1 MQLPQDK
8 GDIAAALPQKRD
20 PLRVRDFRSIS
31 YTDPSRNRKRE
42 KAERGWRRDMDTRGR
57 WASTALSRGDRAG
70 GRVSMMCEPE
80 RPCVPPCKCWCAN
93 PACTADTCA
102 HYTWIHKHTTGAP
115 VAVGLHVGTS
125 VSPIPSANQ
134 RALLSRLYYQDP
146 KMVTAN
152 IRNLWL
158 HFRLS
163 LPGRVQKTNTAKKPT
178 ALKRQLF
185 CLPHKPKLGRSG
197 IGQEVFWF

>member
-8 GDIAAALPQKRD
+8 RDIAAALPQNRD

-31 YTDPSRNRKRE
+31 YTDLSRNKKRE
-42 KAERGWRRDMDTRGR
+42 KAERGWRRDRATRGR

-70 GRVSMMCEPE
+70 GHVSVMCDTE
-80 RPCVPPCKCWCAN
+80 RPCVPPCKCCCAN
-93 PACTADTCA
+93 PARTADRCA
-102 HYTWIHKHTTGAP
+102 HYTWIHKHTMGAP

-125 VSPIPSANQ
+125 FSPITSTNQ

-158 HFRLS
+158 HFRRS

-178 ALKRQLF
+178 ALKCRL
-185 CLPHKPKLGRSG
+185 
-197 IGQEVFWF
+197 FWFPTKPN